1 MSKRGRPLG
10 LRLSEESKRA
20 ISESKMGQRHRQA
33 TKDKI
38 SKSLTAYFRRL
49 NPLSE
54 EIIETYCRA
63 DDDLLC
69 NWINEVREQLDSTEN
84 ILTTKAMRNSNLM
97 EITCGSNVELFSHNL
112 TPELIVIFKEFCEEI
127 GMDPIELF
135 DSL

>member
-20 ISESKMGQRHRQA
+20 ISESKRGQKHRQE

-38 SKSLTAYFRRL
+38 SRSLTAYFRKL

-54 EIIETYCRA
+54 EIIEVYCRA
-63 DDDLLC
+63 DDDELC
-69 NWINEVREQLDSTEN
+69 NWINDVRDRLDSTEN
-84 ILTTKAMRNSNLM
+84 ILTTKSMRNNNLI
-97 EITCGSNVELFSHNL
+97 EITCGDNIELFSHSL
-112 TPELIVIFKEFCEEI
+112 TPELIVLFKELCKE
-127 GMDPIELF
+127 MDIDPVEFF

>member
-20 ISESKMGQRHRQA
+20 ISESKRGQKHRQE

-38 SKSLTAYFRRL
+38 SRSLTAYFRKL

-54 EIIETYCRA
+54 EIIEVYCRA
-63 DDDLLC
+63 DDDELC
-69 NWINEVREQLDSTEN
+69 NWINDVRDRLDSTEN
-84 ILTTKAMRNSNLM
+84 ILTTKSMRNNNLI
-97 EITCGSNVELFSHNL
+97 EITCGDNIELFSHNL
-112 TPELIVIFKEFCEEI
+112 TPELIVLFKELCEE
-127 GMDPIELF
+127 MDIDPVEFF

>member
-20 ISESKMGQRHRQA
+20 ISESKRGQKHRQE

-38 SKSLTAYFRRL
+38 SRSLTAYFRKL

-54 EIIETYCRA
+54 EIIEVYCRA
-63 DDDLLC
+63 DDDILC
-69 NWINEVREQLDSTEN
+69 NWINDVRDRLDSTEN
-84 ILTTKAMRNSNLM
+84 ILTTKSMRNNNLI
-97 EITCGSNVELFSHNL
+97 EITCGDNIELFSHNL
-112 TPELIVIFKEFCEEI
+112 TPELIVLFKELCEE
-127 GMDPIELF
+127 MDIDPVEFF